1 MNMKKGIAVLI
12 LLITLS
18 KIHGQHAQVIQS
30 GSEQFKELTAQN
42 NGILLDVRTKSE
54 FKNGHLAEA
63 GNLNYYAL
71 DFRKKLILLPRNQ
84 PIYLYCNTGYRSEKA
99 AEILIEN
106 GYTNVFNLQHGIMEW
121 ELLNLPV
128 VVEPDARPDTDNKM
142 TPEQYHAILSSGT
155 PVFFDFYAPWCGSC
169 RKMMPMIDSLMVEYH
184 PRIQMHKIN
193 VDASKKLVK
202 ELKLLGVPYLVL
214 LNKGEVR
221 FSKNGSASRN
231 ELTSE
236 FDQTLLNLSGS
247 MGVVDK

>member
-1 MNMKKGIAVLI
+1 MKKSSTILI
-12 LLITLS
+12 FLIILS
-18 KIHGQHAQVIQS
+18 NMYGQHASLIQS

-54 FKNGHLAEA
+54 FKNGHLPEA

-106 GYTNVFNLQHGIMEW
+106 GYTDVYNLQHGIMEW

-128 VVEPDARPDTDNKM
+128 IMEPDARPDTDNKM
-142 TPEQYHAILSSGT
+142 TPEQYHAILSEGS
-155 PVFFDFYAPWCGSC
+155 PVFFDFYAPWCGPC

-184 PRIQMHKIN
+184 PQIKMRKIN

-202 ELKLLGVPYLVL
+202 ELKLVGVPYLVL
-214 LNKGEVR
+214 QDKGEVL
-221 FSKNGSASRN
+221 FSKNGSATRN
-231 ELTSE
+231 ELTSA
-236 FDQTLLNLSGS
+236 FDQTLLNLTGS
-247 MGVVDK
+247 LVVEDK

>member
-1 MNMKKGIAVLI
+1 MKKSSSILI
-12 LLITLS
+12 FLIILS
-18 KIHGQHAQVIQS
+18 NMHGQHAPVIQS

-54 FKNGHLAEA
+54 FKNGHLPEA
-63 GNLNYYAL
+63 GNLNYYAI

-106 GYTNVFNLQHGIMEW
+106 GYTDVYNLQHCIMEW

-128 VVEPDARPDTDNKM
+128 IVEPDARPDTDNKM
-142 TPEQYHAILSSGT
+142 TPEQYHAILSEGS
-155 PVFFDFYAPWCGSC
+155 PVFFDFYAPWCGPC

-184 PRIQMHKIN
+184 PQIKMHKIN

-202 ELKLLGVPYLVL
+202 ELKLVGVPYLVL
-214 LNKGEVR
+214 QDKGVVL
-221 FSKNGSASRN
+221 FSKNGSATRN
-231 ELTSE
+231 ELTSA
-236 FDQTLLNLSGS
+236 FDQTLLNPRKTL
-247 MGVVDK
+247 GVINK